1 LEENAKG
8 ARRGFVLV
16 EFGNKIQNVELVEI
30 KNTKYEI
37 IEIDGKN
44 RDAKSVNAEL
54 LQKTRDVDSKD
65 KVIIIK
71 LEGELSTGKTADIDT
86 STIREELADA
96 GALTVN
102 ISKNRL
108 SSREYKITE
117 AKGQNKDEIET
128 NVFKENI
135 GEIRLKQEEL
145 KGEKGV
151 MLAKKLLKELE
162 QPILVNEK
170 KSEYTLRI
178 RKNALEILG
187 LNPNDSQ
194 LN

>member
-37 IEIDGKN
+37 IEIDGEN
-44 RDAKSVNAEL
+44 RDAKSVNSEL
-54 LQKTRDVDSKD
+54 LQKTRGVDSKD
-65 KVIIIK
+65 RVIIIK

-86 STIREELADA
+86 SIIREELANA
-96 GALTVN
+96 GAITVN

-170 KSEYTLRI
+170 KSEYTSRI

-187 LNPNDSQ
+187 LNLDDSQ